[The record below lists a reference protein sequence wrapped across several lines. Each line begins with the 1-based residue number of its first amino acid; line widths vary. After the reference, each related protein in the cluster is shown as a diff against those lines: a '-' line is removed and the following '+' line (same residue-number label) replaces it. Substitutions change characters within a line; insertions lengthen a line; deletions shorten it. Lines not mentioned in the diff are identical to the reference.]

1 MAGGRKTGDGYVHTL
16 LGYSWAEIASIMAI
30 ISVLFSGVY
39 WLIRHGAKVLN
50 NAISVGTFPLQ
61 QQFKELTNTIRQLNN
76 NFEEQHKSLKEL
88 RDEVEQHDKTILL
101 HDEKIKRL
109 EERE

>member
-1 MAGGRKTGDGYVHTL
+1 MHTF
-16 LGYSWAEIASIMAI
+16 LGYSWAEIASILAV
-30 ISVLFSGVY
+30 ISVLFSGIY

-50 NAISVGTFPLQ
+50 NAISAGTFPLQ
-61 QQFKELTNTIRQLNN
+61 QQFKELTNTIKQLNG
-76 NFEEQHKSLKEL
+76 NFEEQHKNLKRLEH
-88 RDEVEQHDKTILL
+88 EVEQHDKVILL

>member
-1 MAGGRKTGDGYVHTL
+1 MHTL

-30 ISVLFSGVY
+30 ISVLFSGIY

-61 QQFKELTNTIRQLNN
+61 QQFKELTHTIRQLNN

-88 RDEVEQHDKTILL
+88 RNEVEQHDKAILL

-109 EERE
+109 EERK

>member
-1 MAGGRKTGDGYVHTL
+1 MGGRQIGDGYVHTL
-16 LGYSWAEIASIMAI
+16 LGYSWAEIASILAV

-109 EERE
+109 EERK

>member
-1 MAGGRKTGDGYVHTL
+1 MHSL
-16 LGYSWAEIASIMAI
+16 LGYSWAEIASILAV
-30 ISVLFSGVY
+30 ISVLFSGIY

-50 NAISVGTFPLQ
+50 NAINIGTYPLQ
-61 QQFKELTNTIRQLNN
+61 QQSKELINAIKQLSG
-76 NFEEQHKSLKEL
+76 NFKEQHKSLKEL

>member
-1 MAGGRKTGDGYVHTL
+1 MHSF
-16 LGYSWAEIASIMAI
+16 LGYSWAEIASILAV

-109 EERE
+109 EERK

>member
-1 MAGGRKTGDGYVHTL
+1 MHTL
-16 LGYSWAEIASIMAI
+16 LGYSWAEIASILAV
-30 ISVLFSGVY
+30 ISVLFSGIY

-109 EERE
+109 EERK

>member
-1 MAGGRKTGDGYVHTL
+1 MHTL
-16 LGYSWAEIASIMAI
+16 LGYSWAEIASILAV
-30 ISVLFSGVY
+30 ISVLFSGIY

-61 QQFKELTNTIRQLNN
+61 QQFKELTHTIRQLNN

-88 RDEVEQHDKTILL
+88 KDEVEQHDKTIIL
-101 HDEKIKRL
+101 HEEKIKRL
-109 EERE
+109 EERK

>member
-1 MAGGRKTGDGYVHTL
+1 MHTL
-16 LGYSWAEIASIMAI
+16 LGYSWAEIASILAV
-30 ISVLFSGVY
+30 ISVLFSGIY

-50 NAISVGTFPLQ
+50 NAINIGTYPLQ
-61 QQFKELTNTIRQLNN
+61 QQFKELTHTIRQLNN

-109 EERE
+109 EERK

>member
-1 MAGGRKTGDGYVHTL
+1 MHSF
-16 LGYSWAEIASIMAI
+16 LGYSWAEIASILAV
-30 ISVLFSGVY
+30 ISVLFSGIY

-109 EERE
+109 EERK

>member
-1 MAGGRKTGDGYVHTL
+1 MHSF
-16 LGYSWAEIASIMAI
+16 LGYSWAEIASIVAI
-30 ISVLFSGVY
+30 LSVLFSGIY